1 MATTKGDRTRQRIL
15 EQAASLF
22 NDRGYHAVTVGEVMA
37 STGLQ
42 KGGIYNHF
50 ESREDLVLAAYD
62 HNADVLR
69 AMVAG
74 ALAGRRHAGERLH
87 AIVGVFRD
95 FANDP
100 PYPGGCPTL
109 NTSVESRGVDPRL
122 HAKARSV
129 LSELLDDLFGRVV
142 ARGVERGELGA
153 SIDPRAVAS
162 VFVAAIEGA
171 LLLTEVLEDPTY
183 MDRVAAH
190 LDGYIDSLTSLET
203 HE

>member
-1 MATTKGDRTRQRIL
+1 VATKGDRTRQRII

-22 NDRGYHAVTVGEVMA
+22 NDRGYHAVTVGELMA

-62 HNADVLR
+62 HNAAVLR
-69 AMVAG
+69 TMLAA
-74 ALAGRRHAGERLH
+74 ALEGRRHAVERLH

-122 HAKARSV
+122 HAKAQSV
-129 LSELLDDLFGRVV
+129 LRELLDGLFGRVV
-142 ARGVERGELGA
+142 ARGVERGELRAGT
-153 SIDPRAVAS
+153 DPKAVAS

-171 LLLTEVLEDPTY
+171 LLLKEVLDDPTH

-190 LDGYIDSLTSLET
+190 LDGYIDSLASQEIQS
-203 HE
+203 

>member
-1 MATTKGDRTRQRIL
+1 MPTKGDRTRQRIL
-15 EQAASLF
+15 EQAAWLF
-22 NDRGYHAVTVGEVMA
+22 NDRGYHAVTVGELMA

-69 AMVAG
+69 SMLAE
-74 ALAGRRHAGERLH
+74 ALDGRRHAADRLH

-109 NTSVESRGVDPRL
+109 NTSVESRGADARL
-122 HAKARSV
+122 HAKAQNG
-129 LSELLDDLFGRVV
+129 LSELLDELFGRVV
-142 ARGVERGELGA
+142 ARGVARGEVHAGT
-153 SIDPRAVAS
+153 DPKAVAS

-171 LLLTEVLEDPTY
+171 LLLKEVLADPSH

-190 LDGYIDSLTSLET
+190 LDGYIDTLTSQET

>member
-1 MATTKGDRTRQRIL
+1 VPTKGDRTRQRIL

-22 NDRGYHAVTVGEVMA
+22 NDRGYHAVTVGDLMT

-50 ESREDLVLAAYD
+50 DSREDLVLAAYD

-69 AMVAG
+69 SMLAE
-74 ALAGRRHAGERLH
+74 ALDGRRHAAARLH

-109 NTSVESRGVDPRL
+109 NTSVQSRGVDPRL
-122 HAKARSV
+122 HAKAQSV
-129 LSELLDDLFGRVV
+129 LHELLDELFGRVV
-142 ARGVERGELGA
+142 ARGVERGELVAGT
-153 SIDPRAVAS
+153 DPAAVAS
-162 VFVAAIEGA
+162 VFVASIEGA
-171 LLLTEVLEDPTY
+171 LLLKEMLADPTH

-190 LDGYIDSLTSLET
+190 LDDYIDSLTSQET
-203 HE
+203 PE